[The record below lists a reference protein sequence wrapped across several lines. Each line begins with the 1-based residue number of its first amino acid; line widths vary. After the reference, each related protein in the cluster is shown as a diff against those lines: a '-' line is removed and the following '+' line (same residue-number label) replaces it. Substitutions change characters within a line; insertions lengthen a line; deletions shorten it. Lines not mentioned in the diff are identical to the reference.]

1 MIINQ
6 RYRGKEKDN
15 FALRKRT
22 LRKGLGVKNYK
33 TLYAKIM
40 VAGNRSTWRRE
51 NVAPV
56 NPGHIVETKS
66 KSLGSRMDWTDLFL
80 DLFMQ

>member
-15 FALRKRT
+15 FPLRKST

-33 TLYAKIM
+33 TFYAKIM
-40 VAGNRSTWRRE
+40 VAGSRST
-51 NVAPV
+51 
-56 NPGHIVETKS
+56 
-66 KSLGSRMDWTDLFL
+66 
-80 DLFMQ
+80 